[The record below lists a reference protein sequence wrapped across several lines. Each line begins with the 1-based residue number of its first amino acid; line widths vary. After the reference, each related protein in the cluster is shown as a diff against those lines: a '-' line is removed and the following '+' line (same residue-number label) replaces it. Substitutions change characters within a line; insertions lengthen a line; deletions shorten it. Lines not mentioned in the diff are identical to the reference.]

1 MLVDD
6 SYSKRV
12 VMQPE
17 TEYEQAV
24 LSAMQDVLK
33 GLPAG
38 ETGGILSYFTA
49 DVDRYPR
56 LDEDLQEDAD
66 YWKDV
71 GYRALVILWRR

>member
-49 DVDRYPR
+49 DVDR
-56 LDEDLQEDAD
+56 
-66 YWKDV
+66 
-71 GYRALVILWRR
+71 